1 MFFFRKSTGV
11 EIGEEDLAIAVARST
26 FGKIRLSSVHRLTGF
41 VAMTDEDRRKALQ
54 DLLHTNRI
62 PASNV
67 YLSLP
72 RDQGVVRQ
80 IQLPADL
87 RRKLPEI
94 IKLQIETLSPWPSA
108 EIYWDFGAEA
118 PKKDHKLV
126 TITIV
131 ILPKTYLDP
140 WISFFRS
147 AGLPLSGAT
156 LSSVTHGH
164 GICSLWAEETPAIVL
179 HREDSYT
186 EGILISGSRLA
197 AYTGPADDDGVA
209 PKLLV
214 DRLLSAAKLSSS
226 EGARLIVCGKVDDSA
241 LENNPRLPLEAA
253 KPEST
258 KDFGSVAAA
267 LLPLKDS
274 AFKSNVVPVDLRY
287 RESRRRLIPAFTLGL
302 LATLMGA
309 ALLLRDSYQNSVYAS
324 QLDGEIRK
332 ISPQVKEVAGQEK
345 ELDQLSQRY
354 RNLTSQIQNRDY
366 VLESVGELAR
376 LLPASAFLASYSSQD
391 GIITI
396 SGFAQSASEI
406 QSLLESSPLFRGVE
420 FTTSVTREPSG
431 KDRFSLKMVL
441 EVTK

>member
-1 MFFFRKSTGV
+1 M
-11 EIGEEDLAIAVARST
+11 
-26 FGKIRLSSVHRLTGF
+26 
-41 VAMTDEDRRKALQ
+41 
-54 DLLHTNRI
+54 
-62 PASNV
+62 
-67 YLSLP
+67 
-72 RDQGVVRQ
+72 
-80 IQLPADL
+80 
-87 RRKLPEI
+87 
-94 IKLQIETLSPWPSA
+94 
-108 EIYWDFGAEA
+108 
-118 PKKDHKLV
+118 
-126 TITIV
+126 
-131 ILPKTYLDP
+131 
-140 WISFFRS
+140 
-147 AGLPLSGAT
+147 
-156 LSSVTHGH
+156 
-164 GICSLWAEETPAIVL
+164 
-179 HREDSYT
+179 
-186 EGILISGSRLA
+186 ISGSRLA
-197 AYTGPADDDGVA
+197 AYTGPANDDGVA

-376 LLPASAFLASYSSQD
+376 LLPASAFLASYSCQD